1 MTQVHR
7 SALVT
12 FTPQQMFE
20 LVRDVPRYPEFLNWV
35 QAATV
40 HEEDQASQLATLQV
54 RIAGMT
60 KRFTT
65 HNRLIPGQRL
75 DMSLRAGPFDDLSG
89 TWQFDPLGEY
99 GARVSLDLQFSLARS
114 ALMLPFRRGFSR
126 MADRMVDD
134 FCRRAE
140 QLYGPQA

>member
-7 SALVT
+7 FALVT
-12 FTPQQMFE
+12 YSPQQMFE

-40 HEEDQASQLATLQV
+40 HEEDEHHQLATLQV

-60 KRFTT
+60 QRFTT
-65 HNRLIPGQRL
+65 ENTLVPGYRLQ
-75 DMSLRAGPFDDLSG
+75 MALRTGPFDHLG
-89 TWQFDPLGEY
+89 GVWQFDALGEH

-114 ALMLPFRRGFSR
+114 ALMLPFRRGFNR

-140 QLYGPQA
+140 ELHGR

>member
-7 SALVT
+7 FALVT

-40 HEEDQASQLATLQV
+40 HEEDELHQLATLEV
-54 RIAGMT
+54 RIAGIT
-60 KRFTT
+60 RRFTT
-65 HNRLIPGQRL
+65 DNKLIPGRRL
-75 DMSLRAGPFDDLSG
+75 EMNLRSGPFDHLG
-89 TWQFDPLGEY
+89 GAWQFDALGDL
-99 GARVSLDLQFSLARS
+99 GAKVSLDLQFSMARS

-140 QLYGPQA
+140 QLHGR